1 LSSSGQ
7 IKRPQ
12 QNIFLCLAAR
22 SSKLPATPANPWAHA
37 PLLLV
42 CIHNPAL
49 NIISSMEIFPYSK
62 ERVVLSPSERR
73 PGRRSV
79 HEPDP
84 HLPVVWRELL
94 RLPGRAAASRAGTGR
109 PPRGMDAVE
118 LSRDSGARR
127 AVPRFGR
134 VMMNPWTWPER
145 ILFGHA
151 QGAV

>member
-1 LSSSGQ
+1 MSSSGQ

-79 HEPDP
+79 HEPGP
-84 HLPVVWRELL
+84 YLPAMWRELV
-94 RLPGRAAASRAGTGR
+94 RLPCRVAASRPGTVHR
-109 PPRGMDAVE
+109 TRGMDALE
-118 LSRDSGARR
+118 LSPGSGAKH
-127 AVPRFGR
+127 ASPRFGGAT
-134 VMMNPWTWPER
+134 MNP
-145 ILFGHA
+145 
-151 QGAV
+151 